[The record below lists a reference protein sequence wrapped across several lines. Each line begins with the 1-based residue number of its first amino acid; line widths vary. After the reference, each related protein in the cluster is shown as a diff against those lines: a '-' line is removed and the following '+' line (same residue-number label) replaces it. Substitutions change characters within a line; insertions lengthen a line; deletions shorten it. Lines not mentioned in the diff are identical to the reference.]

1 MAEKAQVFRERYDWF
16 RCSIVNEPRGHDAIV
31 GALLLPAVD
40 PQNLC
45 GVIFFNNQSTLP
57 MCIHGMIGVA
67 ETLLHLGTIQGGNHQ
82 VETPAG
88 LVSFTVEE
96 DRSISVAN
104 VPCYRYRS
112 AVTVEVDGYGPVT
125 GDVSWGGNW
134 FFLIQDQGPAVQREN
149 IPDLLAFTTA
159 VKRALAA
166 NGVTGENGIEVDH
179 VESFGPP
186 NDPTKADSK
195 NFVLCPGNA
204 YDRSP
209 CGTGTS
215 AKLACLY
222 ADGKIKTGQIWRQA
236 GILDS
241 FFTGSV
247 VPLDETQVIPTVS
260 GRAWVTGESIY
271 HFSEDDPFRHGIPS
285 LA

>member
-1 MAEKAQVFRERYDWF
+1 MAEKAQVFREKHGWF
-16 RCSIVNEPRGHDAIV
+16 RSSIVNEPRGHDAIV
-31 GALLLPAVD
+31 GALLLPAND

-67 ETLLHLGTIQGGNHQ
+67 ETMLHLGTIRGGTHR

-88 LVSFTVEE
+88 IVSFTVRE
-96 DRSISVAN
+96 DRSVSVAN
-104 VPCYRYRS
+104 VPCYRYRAS
-112 AVTVEVDGYGPVT
+112 VTVDVESHGRVT

-134 FFLIQDQGPAVQREN
+134 FFLIQDQGPAVRREN
-149 IPDLLAFTTA
+149 IPALLAFTTA
-159 VKRALAA
+159 VKRALATH
-166 NGVTGENGIEVDH
+166 GITGENGIEVDH

-186 NDPTKADSK
+186 HDPTTADSK

-215 AKLACLY
+215 AKLACLF
-222 ADGKIKTGQIWRQA
+222 ADGKITAGQTWRQA

-241 FFTGSV
+241 IFTGSV
-247 VPLDETQVIPTVS
+247 MPIDDTQVIPTVS
-260 GRAWVTGESIY
+260 GRAWVTGESVY
-271 HFSEDDPFRHGIPS
+271 HFAVDDPFRHGIPS
-285 LA
+285 LL